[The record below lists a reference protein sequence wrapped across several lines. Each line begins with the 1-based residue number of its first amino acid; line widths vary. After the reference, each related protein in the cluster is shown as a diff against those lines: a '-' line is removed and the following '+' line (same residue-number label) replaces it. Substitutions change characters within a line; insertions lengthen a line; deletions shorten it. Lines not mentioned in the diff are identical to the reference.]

1 MSVGAG
7 VLARQQSRVRNVAE
21 ARAGD
26 RERWYETCLVC
37 QAAPPVVRTSCA
49 LAVRGSAWGMSHNT
63 YDAIVIGLGASGGA
77 TLFHLAKAGL
87 RVLGIDR
94 FDPPH
99 NRGSSHGHTRI
110 YRQAYYEAPVY
121 VPMAL
126 RALDLWRELEHDTGR
141 TLFEN
146 VGGLTIGKESDELIA
161 GALLSAQQH
170 GIAHELLS
178 IDDISLRFPAF
189 NPPQGTI
196 GLFEPTA
203 GVLHAD
209 LCVRSHL
216 DMATSAGA
224 EMRTNETVTAIDAGN
239 ADGVKVRTNAGTYA
253 AARMVVAAG
262 AWAPKLLGLEAAFH
276 VTRETVNWFGAT
288 LPSARAKNCPVSMI
302 ALADGRMLYTLPD
315 FGDGFKAGLHHS
327 GLTGD
332 AHLDREPVS
341 LADTET
347 VAKEVARYAPGGF
360 GPLRE
365 SAPCFY
371 TSTRDQHFAI
381 GPLPWA
387 PSVILA
393 AACSGHGFKF
403 APAIGESVA
412 RMVQGLPTELPM
424 DVFDVGRLGAPTN
437 M

>member
-1 MSVGAG
+1 M
-7 VLARQQSRVRNVAE
+7 LE
-21 ARAGD
+21 
-26 RERWYETCLVC
+26 C
-37 QAAPPVVRTSCA
+37 QDAPRDVRTGCA
-49 LAVRGSAWGMSHNT
+49 LAVPGSAWGMPQQT
-63 YDAIVIGLGASGGA
+63 YDVIVIGLGASGGA

-94 FDPPH
+94 FAPPH
-99 NRGSSHGHTRI
+99 SRGSSHGQTRI

-126 RALDLWRELEHDTGR
+126 RALTLWRELERDTGR

-146 VGGLTIGKESDELIA
+146 VGGLTIGKDTDALIV
-161 GALLSAQQH
+161 GALQSAQQH

-178 IDDISLRFPAF
+178 VDDIRLRFPAF
-189 NPPQGTI
+189 HPPSGTM

-216 DMATSAGA
+216 EMATKNGA
-224 EMRTNETVTAIDAGN
+224 DLRTNVIVTSLDTSREGGVTVHTDGGTFEAGR
-239 ADGVKVRTNAGTYA
+239 V
-253 AARMVVAAG
+253 VVAAG
-262 AWAPKLLGLEAAFH
+262 AWAPRLLGLESAFH
-276 VTRETVNWFGAT
+276 VTRETVNWFGTT
-288 LPSARAKNCPVSMI
+288 LPSARAQNCPVSMT
-302 ALADGRMLYTLPD
+302 ALDDGRMLYTLPD
-315 FGDGFKAGLHHS
+315 FGGGFKAGLHHS
-327 GLTGD
+327 GRTAD
-332 AHLDREPVS
+332 PHVDVEPVS
-341 LADTET
+341 LADSDM

-371 TSTRDQHFAI
+371 TSTKDQHFAI

-387 PSVILA
+387 PNVILA

-403 APAIGESVA
+403 APSIGESVA
-412 RMVQGLPTELPM
+412 RMVQALPTELPM
-424 DVFDVGRLGAPTN
+424 DVFDVGRLGMPSRP
-437 M
+437 